1 LGPNHY
7 WLDTIIKAVFLIQVL
22 EALKKQNDK
31 EKIEFF

>member
-1 LGPNHY
+1 M
-7 WLDTIIKAVFLIQVL
+7 DTITKAVFLIQVI